1 MIQWLG
7 LGTSTTQS
15 VSWIPAQGTKLLR
28 TVCHDQKKK
37 KDTTNTKKRWG
48 GFSIFLHFTHS
59 EGFSIELVG
68 GGGKKNRLCWG
79 HGSFLTAVNGSSLFI
94 SGRPIYFC
102 CYGDLQW
109 VEEEHGP
116 FLSPHNFNKNMY
128 ADLSLSYHTSLYQ
141 WRDLLR

>member
-28 TVCHDQKKK
+28 TVCYDQKKK

-68 GGGKKNRLCWG
+68 GGARRTDYAEVMAA
-79 HGSFLTAVNGSSLFI
+79 FLQLSTAPPCSYLGGPSI
-94 SGRPIYFC
+94 SVAMEICSGLRK
-102 CYGDLQW
+102 
-109 VEEEHGP
+109 
-116 FLSPHNFNKNMY
+116 SM
-128 ADLSLSYHTSLYQ
+128 DLSFHPTISIRTCMLI
-141 WRDLLR
+141 